1 MKTIVETATGLSK
14 YLIDDAEIV
23 ALNENEIV
31 IGNPAT
37 HIIADLNAD
46 TATLYEGVSPSEDWT
61 GDKYTFDGTDWT
73 LNPDWVDSTP
83 PEELTAK

>member
-1 MKTIVETATGLSK
+1 VETATGLSK

-31 IGNPAT
+31 IGNPVN

-46 TATLYEGVSPSEDWT
+46 TVTLYEGVTSPEDWT

-73 LNPDWVDSTP
+73 LNPDWVEPTP
-83 PEELTAK
+83 PEELTAE

>member
-14 YLIDDAEIV
+14 YLINDAEIV
-23 ALNENEIV
+23 VLNENEIA
-31 IGNPAT
+31 IGNPVN
-37 HIIADLNAD
+37 HIIVDLNVG
-46 TATLYEGVSPSEDWT
+46 TVILYEGVSPPEDWT

-73 LNPDWVDSTP
+73 LNPDWVAPTP